1 MFRTTFTRQVGRA
14 ALLTKGIIL
23 WCCPQNC
30 ANDIIVCQTNINN
43 RITYLVSMFLNIKVL
58 DFPPEFLELVWKK
71 GECDILIGSD
81 SNSHSTVWNCPSTNK
96 HGELVEDFLI
106 TNNLKCLNIGNNPTF
121 RNTQGHTSIIDI
133 TVANYR
139 LATSI
144 CNWKVENHLHLSDH
158 FRISFSINNSSNFR
172 DADILDWNYKKG
184 DWGLFKKELDLGL
197 LKWSNAKY
205 WSAKTIEAKLNQFL
219 TILNNAH
226 RSHQKWRQNSE
237 W

>member
-1 MFRTTFTRQVGRA
+1 M
-14 ALLTKGIIL
+14 
-23 WCCPQNC
+23 
-30 ANDIIVCQTNINN
+30 
-43 RITYLVSMFLNIKVL
+43 
-58 DFPPEFLELVWKK
+58 
-71 GECDILIGSD
+71 IGSD

-96 HGELVEDFLI
+96 RGELVEDFLI

-133 TVANYR
+133 TIANYR

-219 TILNNAH
+219 TILNNALE
-226 RSHQKWRQNSE
+226 RAIPKKSANKSINTPLVGCKSHQNEGKTQKGS
-237 W
+237 